1 MFNASDSFSISF
13 SFISQLFK
21 QLLSMLDSII
31 IIGDSTSILD
41 FFVAV
46 IVFSIIIGAV
56 FTVVGTGVTHVSS
69 DLSSRLRK
77 SGD

>member
-1 MFNASDSFSISF
+1 MFNASDSFSSSF

-56 FTVVGTGVTHVSS
+56 FTVVRFSTSGAA
-69 DLSSRLRK
+69 SRSRK
-77 SGD
+77 